1 MKQATGSTT
10 MRKWSKDMNRVF
22 YQIKFIENDGSLY
35 YSTRLFKRHV
45 DAFEFAHAATH
56 LGYYKGYSI
65 LNLELVD
72 A

>member
-1 MKQATGSTT
+1 
-10 MRKWSKDMNRVF
+10 MNKVF